1 VADVFISYSK
11 SRRTETVELA
21 AALEARGF
29 TVWWDKELTP
39 GETFGATIREE
50 LTKARAAIVIWTP
63 AAVKSNWV
71 IAEATYAYQRNVLI
85 AVQSADLNPHDIPF
99 PFGVVHTEPVENRTA
114 IFAALAKLGVEPSGT
129 PAKTGEDAGPPAAAI
144 VTPVAQR
151 AWLPSRRAMLA
162 GAGAIAVGA
171 GAAVVWFRPQGNA
184 RPAGPL
190 HTLQAN
196 QAVSAL
202 AYTTNSRNVVSGGW
216 DQKLTLWDPT
226 RAEVIRR
233 FDGHVGVVWCV
244 AMLPDGAHA
253 LSGGD
258 DATLKL
264 WQLESTRPVREF
276 KEHQKEIYSVAI
288 LPNGRGAL
296 SASLDGTL
304 KLWDLASEHATRTFS
319 YGSPILAVAVSPDGQ
334 TAISAAKDVLQA
346 WSVADA
352 GKLRRF
358 PDDGRNGHVGDVNAV
373 AIAANG
379 RHVISGGDDGTVKL
393 WDFASGHEL
402 NTFAG
407 PDGHAGKVF
416 AVAVS
421 RNSRTAL
428 SGGADKTARL
438 WELASGKLIAKFEGH
453 AQSVE
458 TVAIAP
464 DGSTAVTG
472 SRDRTI
478 KVWDLSGTGAAA

>member
-11 SRRTETVELA
+11 SRRNETVGLA
-21 AALEARGF
+21 ADLEAAGF
-29 TVWWDKELTP
+29 TVWWDTEITP
-39 GETFGATIREE
+39 GESFRDAIQEE
-50 LTKARAAIVIWTP
+50 LAKARAAIVIWTP
-63 AAVKSNWV
+63 PSVKSKWV
-71 IAEATYAYQRNVLI
+71 ISEATRADKRGILI
-85 AVQSADLNPHDIPF
+85 AVRSADLHTDDVPPPF
-99 PFGVVHTEPVENRTA
+99 DVVHTELVTNRSA
-114 IFAALAKLGVEPSGT
+114 IFAALRKLGVKPSMPPT
-129 PAKTGEDAGPPAAAI
+129 PRPEGAAAK
-144 VTPVAQR
+144 P
-151 AWLPSRRAMLA
+151 WLPSRRAMLA
-162 GAGAIAVGA
+162 AGGAMAVGA
-171 GAAVVWFRPQGNA
+171 GAAGVWFRPQGNA

-202 AYTTNSRNVVSGGW
+202 AYTTNGRNVVSGGW

-226 RAEVIRR
+226 RTEPIRR
-233 FDGHVGVVWCV
+233 FDGHVGAVWCV
-244 AMLPDGAHA
+244 AMLPDGTHA

-264 WQLESTRPVREF
+264 WELESTRPVREF

-288 LPNGRGAL
+288 LPNGRSAL

-346 WSVADA
+346 WNLADA
-352 GKLRRF
+352 VKLRRF
-358 PDDGRNGHVGDVNAV
+358 PDDGRKGHVGDVNAV
-373 AIAANG
+373 AVAANG

-421 RNSRTAL
+421 RNSRIAL

-438 WELASGKLIAKFEGH
+438 WDLASGKLIAKFEGH
-453 AQSVE
+453 KQSVE

-478 KVWDLSGTGAAA
+478 QVWDLSGTGATA

>member
-1 VADVFISYSK
+1 
-11 SRRTETVELA
+11 
-21 AALEARGF
+21 
-29 TVWWDKELTP
+29 
-39 GETFGATIREE
+39 
-50 LTKARAAIVIWTP
+50 
-63 AAVKSNWV
+63 
-71 IAEATYAYQRNVLI
+71 
-85 AVQSADLNPHDIPF
+85 
-99 PFGVVHTEPVENRTA
+99 
-114 IFAALAKLGVEPSGT
+114 
-129 PAKTGEDAGPPAAAI
+129 
-144 VTPVAQR
+144 
-151 AWLPSRRAMLA
+151 
-162 GAGAIAVGA
+162 
-171 GAAVVWFRPQGNA
+171 
-184 RPAGPL
+184 
-190 HTLQAN
+190 
-196 QAVSAL
+196 
-202 AYTTNSRNVVSGGW
+202 
-216 DQKLTLWDPT
+216 
-226 RAEVIRR
+226 
-233 FDGHVGVVWCV
+233 
-244 AMLPDGAHA
+244 
-253 LSGGD
+253 
-258 DATLKL
+258 
-264 WQLESTRPVREF
+264 
-276 KEHQKEIYSVAI
+276 
-288 LPNGRGAL
+288 
-296 SASLDGTL
+296 
-304 KLWDLASEHATRTFS
+304 
-319 YGSPILAVAVSPDGQ
+319 
-334 TAISAAKDVLQA
+334 VLQA

-478 KVWDLSGTGAAA
+478 QVWDLSGTGAAA